1 MKQSNTN
8 AQTPTMPPEGQT
20 QKDIPLKE
28 DSNTSP
34 VDDDLKMSSLSQMQ
48 TAILLLTQLVGQ
60 QKLLVHQGSYA
71 PSRDRYPGTL

>member
-1 MKQSNTN
+1 
-8 AQTPTMPPEGQT
+8 MPPEGQT

-34 VDDDLKMSSLSQMQ
+34 VDDDLKTSSLSQMQ

-60 QKLLVHQGSYA
+60 QKLLVHQGSYT
-71 PSRDRYPGTL
+71 PSRDHYPGTL